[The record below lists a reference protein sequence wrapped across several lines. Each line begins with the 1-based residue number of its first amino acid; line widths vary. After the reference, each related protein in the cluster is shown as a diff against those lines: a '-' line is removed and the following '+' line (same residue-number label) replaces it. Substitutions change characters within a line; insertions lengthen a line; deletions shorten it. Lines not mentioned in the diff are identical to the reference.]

1 MRHLMVALLL
11 SVVASSSLAIAPAR
25 HGLLVQ
31 VLMRSYSEDQFK
43 RVGTLSDG
51 RRSFTFSWSAPHEA
65 SVTVFRMEVA
75 PTGRCEAQISL
86 TPLDAVRNLT
96 PSLPTTIT
104 PGAMIEFETLRGWD
118 DRTYFRLLVIPGK
131 YCKRTASTT

>member
-1 MRHLMVALLL
+1 MRHLVAALLL

-31 VLMRSYSEDQFK
+31 VLMRSYNEDQFK
-43 RVGTLSDG
+43 RVGTLTDT
-51 RRSFTFSWSAPHEA
+51 RRKFTFSWSASREA
-65 SVTVFRMEVA
+65 SVTVFRIEVA
-75 PTGRCEAQISL
+75 PTGHCEAQISL
-86 TPLDAVRNLT
+86 TPLDAVRKLT

-104 PGAMIEFETLRGWD
+104 PGAVIEFETLRGWD

-131 YCKRTASTT
+131 YCRRTTSTT